1 MKSIAKILIWTF
13 IALLIQ
19 HGIFLYIENIY
30 LDTEV
35 DITAKKVEE
44 EPVKEVKE
52 ENQNEIILPENVE
65 NILVSSDGNYVA
77 YTKNNELKVFDNTKK
92 QENKFKCETK
102 GIIESYSW
110 LNDEDLMLVIQR
122 VEEDDG
128 VYFEPVSYDIKKNE
142 ARELVDFNYN
152 KMRIPVNDEDDRI
165 ENIAFST
172 STHSLY
178 IKIRKANGLC
188 DLYYSN
194 VMNQINRVRHNKEI
208 GNIVVPSTNTNAV
221 MEMGDNSTILNEP
234 GYINIP
240 DVDMSCL
247 LGIDKDDNIYFGKV
261 ENGLIA
267 SIYYTNFNGE
277 ENEWNTFE
285 FNGSVER
292 DKIFVSYDGKIYIN
306 NESDKSISEI
316 TKGRLVSY
324 EGDFIQTYNDGFI
337 SKKGNKIIK
346 NNINEIKLSINR

>member
-1 MKSIAKILIWTF
+1 MKSIAKIFIWTF
-13 IALLIQ
+13 IALLMQ

-30 LDTEV
+30 LDTDV

-44 EPVKEVKE
+44 EPVKEVNE
-52 ENQNEIILPENVE
+52 ENENEIILPESVE
-65 NILVSSDGNYVA
+65 NISVSSDGNYVA

-92 QENKFKCETK
+92 QENKFKCEIN
-102 GIIESYSW
+102 GIIENYSW

-122 VEEDDG
+122 VKEDDG
-128 VYFEPVSYDIKKNE
+128 VYFEPISYDIKKNE

-152 KMRIPVNDEDDRI
+152 KMRIPVNNEDDRI

-194 VMNQINRVRHNKEI
+194 VMNQVNRVRYNKEI
-208 GNIVVPSTNTNAV
+208 GNIVVPRANTNAV

-240 DVDMSCL
+240 DVDVSRL
-247 LGIDKDDNIYFGKV
+247 LGIDKDDNIYFGK
-261 ENGLIA
+261 EEDGLVT
-267 SIYYTNFNGE
+267 SIYNTNLNNE
-277 ENEWNTFE
+277 ENRWNSFALK
-285 FNGSVER
+285 NPV
-292 DKIFVSYDGKIYIN
+292 DKDNIFVDYNGKIYIN
-306 NESDKSISEI
+306 NESDKSVSEI
-316 TKGRLVSY
+316 TKDRVISY
-324 EGDFIQTYNDGFI
+324 EGDFLQTYNDGFI

-346 NNINEIKLSINR
+346 NNINELKLSIN

>member
-30 LDTEV
+30 LDTDLE
-35 DITAKKVEE
+35 ITAKKVEE
-44 EPVKEVKE
+44 EPVEEVKE
-52 ENQNEIILPENVE
+52 EKPNEIILPESVE
-65 NILVSSDGNYVA
+65 NISVSSDGNYVA
-77 YTKNNELKVFDNTKK
+77 YTKNNELKVFDNTNKE
-92 QENKFKCETK
+92 ENKFKCEIS
-102 GIIESYSW
+102 GIIENYKW

-152 KMRIPVNDEDDRI
+152 KMRIPVNNEDDRV

-208 GNIVVPSTNTNAV
+208 GNIVVPRTNTNAV
-221 MEMGDNSTILNEP
+221 MEMGNNSTILNES

-240 DVDMSCL
+240 DVNVSRL
-247 LGIDKDDNIYFGKV
+247 LGIDKDDNIYFGK
-261 ENGLIA
+261 EEDGLIT
-267 SIYYTNFNGE
+267 SIYNTNLNNE
-277 ENEWNTFE
+277 ENKWNSFALK
-285 FNGSVER
+285 NSVNK
-292 DKIFVSYDGKIYIN
+292 DNIFVDYSGKIYIN
-306 NESDKSISEI
+306 NESDKTISEI
-316 TKGRLVSY
+316 TKGRLINY
-324 EGDFIQTYNDGFI
+324 EGEFLQTYNDGFI
-337 SKKGNKIIK
+337 TKKGNNIIK
-346 NNINEIKLSINR
+346 NNINEIKLSIN

>member
-30 LDTEV
+30 LDTDI
-35 DITAKKVEE
+35 DITAKKIEE

-52 ENQNEIILPENVE
+52 ENQNEIVLPESVE
-65 NILVSSDGNYVA
+65 NISVSSDGNYVA
-77 YTKNNELKVFDNTKK
+77 YTKNNELKVFDNSKK
-92 QENKFKCETK
+92 QENKFECETN
-102 GIIESYSW
+102 GIIENYSW
-110 LNDEDLMLVIQR
+110 LNNEDLMLVIQR
-122 VEEDDG
+122 VKEDDG

-152 KMRIPVNDEDDRI
+152 KMRIPVNNEDDRI

-194 VMNQINRVRHNKEI
+194 VMNQVNRVRHNKEI
-208 GNIVVPSTNTNAV
+208 GNIVVPRANTNAV

-240 DVDMSCL
+240 GVDISRL
-247 LGIDKDDNIYFGKV
+247 LGIDKDDNIYFGKE
-261 ENGLIA
+261 ENGLIT
-267 SIYYTNFNGE
+267 SIYYADLNDE
-277 ENEWNTFE
+277 EIQWNT
-285 FNGSVER
+285 VELKNPVDR
-292 DKIFVSYDGKIYIN
+292 DKIFVDYDGKIYIN
-306 NESDKSISEI
+306 NESDKTISEI
-316 TKGRLVSY
+316 TKGRLMSY
-324 EGDFIQTYNDGFI
+324 EGDFVQTYNDGFI
-337 SKKGNKIIK
+337 SKNGNKIIK
-346 NNINEIKLSINR
+346 NNTNELKLSIN